1 MSLPLLPGRT
11 CGGCVECCRVIPLNL
26 PELAKPTGK
35 LCAYCVDGAGC
46 SVHEIRP
53 NTCRIWFCL
62 WRVVE
67 LSDDWR
73 PDRSGV
79 IVRPDGVEDGVI
91 TLYVLRR
98 SDFLASPDFFVTVAG
113 WVAEGIEVALSIPG
127 PVGTYPARAVVTDW
141 LRPAIE
147 DGDTDAF
154 TTRVLMSLD
163 TLAEHDFQPDGV
175 VARYAVTTQ
184 DRPKA

>member
-1 MSLPLLPGRT
+1 MTSLPLLPGRT
-11 CGGCVECCRVIPLNL
+11 CGGCVECCRVIPLDL
-26 PELAKPTGK
+26 PELAKPTGE

-46 SVHEIRP
+46 AVHAIRP
-53 NTCRIWFCL
+53 QTCRVWFCL

-91 TLYVLRR
+91 TLFIIRPTEFVG
-98 SDFLASPDFFVTVAG
+98 STPFFATVAG
-113 WVAEGIEVALSIPG
+113 WIAEGIEVALSVPG

-141 LRPAIE
+141 LRPAVE
-147 DGDTDAF
+147 AGDPAAF
-154 TTRVLMSLD
+154 LQRVLRSLD
-163 TLAEHDFQPDGV
+163 TLAAHDFQPDGV
-175 VARYAVTTQ
+175 AARYAVV
-184 DRPKA
+184 

>member
-1 MSLPLLPGRT
+1 MSLPLIPGRD

-26 PELAKPTGK
+26 PELAKPTGE
-35 LCAYCVDGAGC
+35 LCGYCVDGAGC
-46 SVHEIRP
+46 SVHAIRP
-53 NTCRIWFCL
+53 QTCRVWFCL
-62 WRVVE
+62 WRAVE

-91 TLYVLRR
+91 TLYVVRP
-98 SDFLASPDFFVTVAG
+98 SEFLASQEFFITVAG
-113 WVAEGIEVALSIPG
+113 WIAEGIEVALSVPG

-147 DGDTDAF
+147 DGDPADFLA
-154 TTRVLMSLD
+154 RVLRSLE
-163 TLAEHDFQPDGV
+163 TLGAHDFEPDGI
-175 VARYAVTTQ
+175 VARYAVV
-184 DRPKA
+184 

>member
-1 MSLPLLPGRT
+1 MSLPLLPDRT
-11 CGGCVECCRVIPLNL
+11 CGGCVECCRVIPLDL
-26 PELAKPTGK
+26 PELAKPTGE
-35 LCAYCVDGAGC
+35 LCGYCVDGAGC
-46 SVHEIRP
+46 SVHAIRP
-53 NTCRIWFCL
+53 RTCRVWFCL
-62 WRVVE
+62 WRAVE

-98 SDFLASPDFFVTVAG
+98 SDFLTGMDFFVTVAG
-113 WVAEGIEVALSIPG
+113 WIAEGIEVALSVPG

-147 DGDTDAF
+147 DGYPEDFLA
-154 TTRVLMSLD
+154 RVLASLD
-163 TLAEHDFQPDGV
+163 RLEQHDFQPDGIA
-175 VARYAVTTQ
+175 ARYAV
-184 DRPKA
+184 A